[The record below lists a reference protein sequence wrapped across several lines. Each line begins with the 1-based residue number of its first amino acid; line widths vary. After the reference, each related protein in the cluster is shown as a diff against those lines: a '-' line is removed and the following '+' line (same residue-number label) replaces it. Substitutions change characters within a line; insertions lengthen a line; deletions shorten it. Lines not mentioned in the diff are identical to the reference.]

1 MIVDCLAAAVDVDE
15 PHRPPPRL
23 LADRH
28 DGPAQV
34 LADTSRRCS
43 SIGAVHGQPRV
54 SLRPMISFMIS
65 VVPP

>member
-1 MIVDCLAAAVDVDE
+1 MSVERLAVALDVDE
-15 PHRPPPRL
+15 PHRPPARL

-28 DGPAQV
+28 DGPAEV
-34 LADTSRRCS
+34 LAEPVGDVLV
-43 SIGAVHGQPRV
+43 GAVHGQPRV